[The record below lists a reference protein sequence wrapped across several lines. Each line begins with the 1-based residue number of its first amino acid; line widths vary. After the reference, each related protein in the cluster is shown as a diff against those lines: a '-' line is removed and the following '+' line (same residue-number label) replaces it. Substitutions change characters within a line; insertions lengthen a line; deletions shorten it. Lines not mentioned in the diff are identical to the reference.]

1 MNQKEG
7 KKPGKKLSIDEGL
20 LERLEDTVKKL
31 GIDVRYEQM
40 QKPGYNGGLCRVK
53 KSWVLIVNR
62 SSMPLEKA
70 ELLAETLLSR
80 DTSTI
85 YVSPDVREI
94 MEWAAEKRKRNE
106 PGNSQG

>member
-1 MNQKEG
+1 MIKKEG
-7 KKPGKKLSIDEGL
+7 KKPGKKLSIDDGL
-20 LERLEDTVKKL
+20 LERLEETVKKL
-31 GIDVRYEQM
+31 GIEVRYEQM

-62 SSMPLEKA
+62 ASMPVEKA

-94 MEWAAEKRKRNE
+94 MEWAAGRRR
-106 PGNSQG
+106 GRSST

>member
-1 MNQKEG
+1 MIEKEG
-7 KKPGKKLSIDEGL
+7 KKSGKKLSIDDGL
-20 LERLEDTVKKL
+20 LERLEETVKKL
-31 GIDVRYEQM
+31 GIEVRYEQM

-62 SSMPLEKA
+62 ASMPVEKA

-94 MEWAAEKRKRNE
+94 MEWAAGRKR
-106 PGNSQG
+106 GRSST

>member
-1 MNQKEG
+1 MSEKETR
-7 KKPGKKLSIDEGL
+7 KPKRKLSVDDGL
-20 LERLEDTVKKL
+20 LERLEETVKKL
-31 GIDVRYEQM
+31 GIEVRYEQM

-62 SSMPLEKA
+62 ASMPLEKA

-94 MEWAAEKRKRNE
+94 MEWAAEKRKTHE
-106 PGNSQG
+106 PEKSQP

>member
-1 MNQKEG
+1 MMEKEG
-7 KKPGKKLSIDEGL
+7 KKPGKRLSIDDGL

-31 GIDVRYEQM
+31 GIEVRYEQM

-53 KSWVLIVNR
+53 KSWVLIMNR
-62 SSMPLEKA
+62 ASMPLEKA

-94 MEWAAEKRKRNE
+94 MEWAAERKR
-106 PGNSQG
+106 GRSST

>member
-1 MNQKEG
+1 MIEKQG
-7 KKPGKKLSIDEGL
+7 KKTGKKLSVDDGL
-20 LERLEDTVKKL
+20 LERLEETVKKL
-31 GIDVRYEQM
+31 GIEVRYEQM
-40 QKPGYNGGLCRVK
+40 QKPGYSGGLCRVR

-62 SSMPLEKA
+62 ASMPLEKA

-94 MEWAAEKRKRNE
+94 MEWAAGRR
-106 PGNSQG
+106 GGRSST